1 MATISTRTSKKGV
14 TTFRVGYYERG
25 RFRQMP
31 AMLSETGALRIK
43 AIIEDPA
50 QGPDVA
56 RSRPTPT
63 APRTYPRSP
72 SASTAT
78 SWPAPFTAAR
88 APWPATAARPPAPR
102 ARGSAPRTPRD
113 HRVGGGRHGVL
124 GERGHAHR
132 QRRPPQPDQVL
143 SGPVTRGPTAAAP
156 CGHERT
162 GGRRG
167 HPR

>member
-1 MATISTRTSKKGV
+1 
-14 TTFRVGYYERG
+14 
-25 RFRQMP
+25 
-31 AMLSETGALRIK
+31 MLSETGARCIK

-56 RSRPTPT
+56 RRLLESHADGAEDVPTLAQCLDRYVEARAVRCSEGTLAGYRPE
-63 APRTYPRSP
+63 
-72 SASTAT
+72 
-78 SWPAPFTAAR
+78 AAR
-88 APWPATAARPPAPR
+88 AARSRVCRP
-102 ARGSAPRTPRD
+102 PRTPRD
-113 HRVGGGRHGVL
+113 HRLGGGRHGVL

-167 HPR
+167 RPR